1 MIGIAIVITTSVKRI
16 FVEAPHMP
24 EHNTSFAGAVDSRK
38 QQRLRRDRSTA
49 VQQESLKV
57 TITIL

>member
-16 FVEAPHMP
+16 FVEAPQMP

-49 VQQESLKV
+49 VQQGS
-57 TITIL
+57 